1 MAHAYTPG
9 LKVAARTHHRL
20 RRVLPLPG
28 EVLVSVG
35 ERVAARHVVA
45 RALLPGPV
53 TPINLANQLALPPA
67 DVPACVLKRVGE
79 RIEEGEILARTKGIF
94 GLFKSEYRA
103 RTAGTIESVSEVT
116 GQVLIRGEPQPVQVL
131 AHLPGVVSEVLPR
144 EGAVIE
150 AEVTLVQGI
159 FGIGGETYGRL
170 HLLAHDADLVPELL
184 MPKMRS
190 AVVIAG
196 GRVTHGAMVRA
207 VELGI
212 SALVAG
218 GVDDQDL
225 KQFLGYDLG
234 VAITGSEQVGLTLIV
249 TEGFGNIR
257 MAERTWQLL
266 SSRAGCEASVNGVT
280 QIRAGVMRPEILV
293 PLEDAPAPEQRS
305 APGGSDLELGRMV
318 RIIRAPYFGVIGKVS
333 GLPPEPQVLPS
344 GSKARVLEVCA
355 GDGRTLTVPRANV
368 ELIEE

>member
-9 LKVAARTHHRL
+9 LKVAARVHHRL
-20 RRVLPLPG
+20 RRALPLPG
-28 EVLVSVG
+28 DVLVEVG
-35 ERVAARHVVA
+35 QRVAARDVVA
-45 RALLPGPV
+45 CALLPGPV
-53 TPINLANQLALPPA
+53 TPLNLANQLALPPA
-67 DVPACVLKRVGE
+67 DVPSCVLKRVGDP
-79 RIEEGEILARTKGIF
+79 IAEGEVLARTKGIF

-103 RTAGTIESVSEVT
+103 RTSGIIESISEVT

-131 AHLPGVVSEVLPR
+131 AHLPGEVTEVLPA

-159 FGIGGETYGRL
+159 FGIGGETYGSL
-170 HLLAHDADLVPELL
+170 HVLPHDADLVPELL
-184 MPKMRS
+184 TDEMRG
-190 AVVIAG
+190 AVVAAG
-196 GRVTHGAMVRA
+196 GRVTHAALVKA
-207 VELGI
+207 VELGL

-266 SSRAGCEASVNGVT
+266 RSRAGCEASVNGAT

-293 PLEDAPAPEQRS
+293 PLDAATGSQGPEAAAAGQ
-305 APGGSDLELGRMV
+305 LEVGRMV
-318 RIIRAPYFGVIGKVS
+318 RIIRAPYFGVIGQVS
-333 GLPPEPQVLPS
+333 ALPPQPQVLPS
-344 GSKARVLEVCA
+344 GSRARVLEVSL